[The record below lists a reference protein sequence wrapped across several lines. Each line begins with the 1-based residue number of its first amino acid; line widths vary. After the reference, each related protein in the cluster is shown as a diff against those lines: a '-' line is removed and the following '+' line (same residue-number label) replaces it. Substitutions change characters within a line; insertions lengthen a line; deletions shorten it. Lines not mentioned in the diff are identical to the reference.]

1 VLEGVGSD
9 KHTSLPQLGFD
20 IEVLEATGDNPIRPV
35 LAKFMKI
42 PQIFLNT
49 WHLRFPYNNFTEDL
63 NHKFFYSNS
72 NFCKLDPSRCVFQK
86 TL

>member
-1 VLEGVGSD
+1 MEGVGSD

-20 IEVLEATGDNPIRPV
+20 NVVQDATGDNPIRPV

-49 WHLRFPYNNFTEDL
+49 WHLRFPYNNLTEDL
-63 NHKFFYSNS
+63 NHKFLYI
-72 NFCKLDPSRCVFQK
+72 NFIFL
-86 TL
+86 